1 MDWLNSGEIVL
12 SSIGAHLFVPVLGVF
27 SIPILIGIIFYF
39 LFRRRIR
46 RTLEIRKLKAKVD
59 GVKERLRSIQV
70 ITSTVAINLIGPG
83 PFQLPQ
89 VTQLSWLV
97 PTEGNRVMAGFLSED
112 QARIYARISYR
123 ALAQLLNDQRA
134 APLQKQTLLPA
145 TPIGLD
151 KRDEGYESPILA
163 RCEGHFDLGRKLRIL
178 VFSTKDGRKILFPLS
193 MEICQQFLV
202 QCKATLVFYKEE
214 KRLHELPV
222 RNHPKSG
229 VVQGA

>member
-12 SSIGAHLFVPVLGVF
+12 SSIGAHLLFPVLGVF
-27 SIPILIGIIFYF
+27 SIPILVGTIFYF

-46 RTLEIRKLKAKVD
+46 RTLEIRKLKAKVNA
-59 GVKERLRSIQV
+59 VKERLRSIQV
-70 ITSTVAINLIGPG
+70 ITSTVTINLIGPG

-97 PTEGNRVMAGFLSED
+97 PTEENRVMAGFLSED

-123 ALAQLLNDQRA
+123 AVAQLLNDQRA
-134 APLQKQTLLPA
+134 APLQKQTLMPA

-151 KRDEGYESPILA
+151 KCDDAYESPILA

-178 VFSTKDGRKILFPLS
+178 VFSTEDGRKILFPLA

-202 QCKATLVFYKEE
+202 QCKATLVFHKDEE
-214 KRLHELPV
+214 RLHELAV
-222 RNHPKSG
+222 QHHPKSG
-229 VVQGA
+229 FVHGA